1 MELGEVMLVKE
12 TCMKMAG
19 SVLIGAWLACALYLV
34 VRNPWFAVLG
44 CGTALGRAWFIC
56 WEAEHE
62 LRARLEDITELEK
75 QVVALRAAMHEM
87 SVMNNE
93 LETVN
98 RKLAYRGRTR
108 SANSL

>member
-1 MELGEVMLVKE
+1 
-12 TCMKMAG
+12 
-19 SVLIGAWLACALYLV
+19 
-34 VRNPWFAVLG
+34 
-44 CGTALGRAWFIC
+44 
-56 WEAEHE
+56 
-62 LRARLEDITELEK
+62 
-75 QVVALRAAMHEM
+75 MHEM